1 MSLKYPVTWR
11 LRECMQAAKI
21 DTVTELHNRIKAIA
35 PDAIKYAQLARIVE
49 SPPAR
54 LNLQTL
60 AVLTIV
66 LGCRPG
72 IGAGTLGSQHG
83 HRQPGGGARLCPVR
97 AYPP

>member
-35 PDAIKYAQLARIVE
+35 PDAIKYAQLARMIDT
-49 SPPAR
+49 PPAR

-60 AVLTIV
+60 TVLTVV
-66 LGCRPG
+66 LSCKVSD
-72 IGAGTLGSQHG
+72 IMD
-83 HRQPGGGARLCPVR
+83 V
-97 AYPP
+97 PPPDEMLEGKTK

>member
-72 IGAGTLGSQHG
+72 DILDPRPDDAAPLDEDTSKKKQK
-83 HRQPGGGARLCPVR
+83 RP
-97 AYPP
+97 

>member
-1 MSLKYPVTWR
+1 MSLKFPVTWR

-35 PDAIKYAQLARIVE
+35 PDAIKYAQLARIVDA
-49 SPPAR
+49 PPAR

-60 AVLTIV
+60 TILTVV

-72 IGAGTLGSQHG
+72 DILDPRPEEAAAPQEGGPKKKVK
-83 HRQPGGGARLCPVR
+83 RQ
-97 AYPP
+97 